1 LSSLPC
7 KRELNLS
14 TPAWP
19 REPLVT
25 SSNHVLSWISL
36 RRSVRPLSG
45 RRFIFSSGFR
55 LGVTDLLPVILK
67 HAMSTAPGGKQRRRQ
82 CGQDCSPNLLSVCVS
97 FHPRFRRSHSRCLS
111 LQKASRFSCNLP
123 VSRCL
128 RAIYRIACNKD
139 STRGSCNLAD
149 ANVHGNQCRKELE
162 EAPR

>member
-1 LSSLPC
+1 MQERIEFVHACVAEGALGYVVES
-7 KRELNLS
+7 R
-14 TPAWP
+14 
-19 REPLVT
+19 V
-25 SSNHVLSWISL
+25 VLDPL

-128 RAIYRIACNKD
+128 RAIYPIACNKD